1 MTVETFKIEVLPLK
15 NRLYRFANRLVKN
28 VPEAEDIVQ
37 EVFMRLWSRRERLNE
52 YRSIEA
58 FAMTITKNLCLDKL
72 KSKRNKT
79 DELTDRNEQISS
91 TTPYKMLELNDSYNK
106 VLEIIQTLPEQQ
118 KMIIHLRDIEEYE
131 FEEIAEVM
139 NLTINTIRV
148 NLSRARKKVRETLIK
163 TYSYEFAKN

>member
-79 DELTDRNEQISS
+79 DELTERNEQISE

-106 VLEIIQTLPEQQ
+106 VQEIIQTLPEQQ